1 MRCHCWSGLDLTC
14 QFSAVLQQSF
24 VCRRAATV
32 MQEDTFDEGPM
43 ERNQQLPVRVVSLE
57 HTVEMRLLLSDTF
70 L

>member
-1 MRCHCWSGLDLTC
+1 
-14 QFSAVLQQSF
+14 
-24 VCRRAATV
+24 